1 MTELINRLVGG
12 LATPAFLP
20 RLLVTAAIMV
30 VAGVIVLAVSLLYE
44 GLATYAERKVA
55 GDIQARIGPNRVGPY
70 GLLQFLADG
79 VKLLLKEDI
88 IPFYADKWLF
98 IIAPYIV
105 FTASF
110 AAFVPLS
117 YGDHVVV
124 ANLNVGVLYI
134 IAISSVV
141 SMAILM
147 GAWGSNNKWSLFG
160 GMRAVAQIVSY
171 EIPIVLSL
179 LAAIIIPASMNMRD
193 IIVYQGGG
201 LGLFRWLVLNNPF
214 TFLAFFVYFI
224 AAIAEV
230 NRTPFDIPEAE
241 SEIVAGYHTE
251 YTGMRFAFF
260 FMAEYGDMFVVSAL
274 ATTLFLGGWHL
285 PLIGG
290 LAMPVWLREVLQVVV
305 FFTKVFVLIYLMMWI
320 RWTLPRLRVDQL
332 MELCWK
338 YLTPIAFFN
347 LIGASAWVLFLHGK
361 GIYDILTGIFAH

>member
-1 MTELINRLVGG
+1 MTELINRIISG
-12 LATPAFLP
+12 LSTAGPFM
-20 RLLVTAAIMV
+20 RLFIIIAIMAV
-30 VAGVIVLAVSLLYE
+30 SAAIVLAIALLYE
-44 GLATYAERKVA
+44 GFATYAERKVA

-70 GLLQFLADG
+70 GLLQFVADG

-98 IIAPYIV
+98 IAAPYIV

-117 YGDHVVV
+117 YSDHISV

-141 SMAILM
+141 SMAVLM

-179 LAAIIIPASMNMRD
+179 LAALIIPASLNMKD
-193 IIVYQGGG
+193 IIAYQSGG
-201 LGLFRWLVLNNPF
+201 LGIFRWLLFNNPF
-214 TFLAFFVYFI
+214 TLLAFFVYFI

-260 FMAEYGDMFVVSAL
+260 FMAEYGDMFIVSAL
-274 ATTLFLGGWHL
+274 ATTLFLGGWQI
-285 PLIGG
+285 PFIGG
-290 LAMPVWLREVLQVVV
+290 IAMPLWLREVLQAGV
-305 FFTKVFVLIYLMMWI
+305 FFTKIFFLIYIMMWI

-347 LIGASAWVLFLHGK
+347 LIGASVWVLLLHDRGV
-361 GIYDILTGIFAH
+361 YDIIAGLFVH

>member
-1 MTELINRLVGG
+1 MTELIHSIIAGLSNTSPWMRLFIIIILMIVS
-12 LATPAFLP
+12 
-20 RLLVTAAIMV
+20 AAV
-30 VAGVIVLAVSLLYE
+30 VLALALLYE
-44 GLATYAERKVA
+44 GVATYAERKVA
-55 GDIQARIGPNRVGPY
+55 GDIQARIGPNRAGPY
-70 GLLQFLADG
+70 GIFQFVADG

-117 YGDHVVV
+117 YSDHVYV
-124 ANLNVGVLYI
+124 ANLNVGVLYM

-179 LAAIIIPASMNMRD
+179 LAAIIIPASLNMRD
-193 IIVYQGGG
+193 IIAYQSGG
-201 LGLFRWLVLNNPF
+201 LGIFRWLLFNNPF

-224 AAIAEV
+224 GAIAEV

-260 FMAEYGDMFVVSAL
+260 FMAEYGDMFVVSAI
-274 ATTLFLGGWHL
+274 AVTLFLGGWQI
-285 PLIGG
+285 PFIGG
-290 LAMPVWLREVLQVVV
+290 IAMPVWLREVLQVGV
-305 FFTKVFVLIYLMMWI
+305 FFAKIFLLIYIMMWI

-332 MELCWK
+332 MDLCWK

-347 LIGASAWVLFLHGK
+347 LIGASVWVLLLHGR
-361 GIYDILTGIFAH
+361 GVYDIVAGFFVH

>member
-1 MTELINRLVGG
+1 MISLIEHMTAGLSTAGPFVRIVVTTIIMLVS
-12 LATPAFLP
+12 
-20 RLLVTAAIMV
+20 
-30 VAGVIVLAVSLLYE
+30 GVIVLAVALLYE
-44 GLATYAERKVA
+44 GVATYAERKVA

-70 GLLQFLADG
+70 GFLQFIADG

-98 IIAPYIV
+98 IAAPYIV

-117 YGDHVVV
+117 YSDHVSV
-124 ANLNVGVLYI
+124 ANLNVGILYM

-141 SMAILM
+141 SMAVLM

-171 EIPIVLSL
+171 EIPIILSL
-179 LAAIIIPASMNMRD
+179 LAALIIPASLNMKD
-193 IIVYQGGG
+193 IIVYQSGGFG
-201 LGLFRWLVLNNPF
+201 IFRWLIFNNPF
-214 TFLAFFVYFI
+214 TLLAFFVYYI

-260 FMAEYGDMFVVSAL
+260 FMAEYGDMFVVSAI
-274 ATTLFLGGWHL
+274 AVTLFLGGWQIPFIGAL
-285 PLIGG
+285 SMPL
-290 LAMPVWLREVLQVVV
+290 WLREVIEVAV
-305 FFTKVFVLIYLMMWI
+305 FFTKIFLLIYLMMWI

-347 LIGASAWVLFLHGK
+347 LIGASVWVLLLNGK
-361 GIYDILTGIFAH
+361 GVYDIIAGLLIH

>member
-1 MTELINRLVGG
+1 MTELINEIITRL
-12 LATPAFLP
+12 ANAAPII
-20 RLLVTAAIMV
+20 RLLVVIAIIIV
-30 VAGVIVLAVSLLYE
+30 SSVIVLAVALLYE

-70 GLLQFLADG
+70 GLLQFVADG

-117 YGDHVVV
+117 YSEHIYI

-134 IAISSVV
+134 LAISSVV

-171 EIPIVLSL
+171 EIPTVLSL
-179 LAAIIIPASMNMRD
+179 LAAIIIPASLNMRD
-193 IIVYQGGG
+193 IIAYQSGG
-201 LGLFRWLVLNNPF
+201 LGIFRWLIFNNPF
-214 TFLAFFVYFI
+214 TFFAFFIYFI
-224 AAIAEV
+224 ASIAEV

-274 ATTLFLGGWHL
+274 ATTLFLGGWQI
-285 PLIGG
+285 PFIGNIV
-290 LAMPVWLREVLQVVV
+290 MPIWLKDILEVAV
-305 FFTKVFVLIYLMMWI
+305 FFGKVFLLIYIMMWI

-338 YLTPIAFFN
+338 YLTPFAFFN
-347 LIGASAWVLFLHGK
+347 LIGASVWVLLLHGK
-361 GIYDILTGIFAH
+361 GVYDIITGLFVH